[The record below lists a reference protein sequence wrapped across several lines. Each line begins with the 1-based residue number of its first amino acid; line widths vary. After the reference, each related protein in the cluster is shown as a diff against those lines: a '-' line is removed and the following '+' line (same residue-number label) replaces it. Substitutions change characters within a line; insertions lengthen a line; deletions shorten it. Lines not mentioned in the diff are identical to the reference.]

1 MMDYPKSKDYFEP
14 YRHKL
19 KGLCLIINNLY
30 LNEMYNVSHITE
42 EIFKDEQ
49 HPIISEIKTDF
60 SSFYVPSSP
69 EENYRS
75 KYEDF
80 KIKKQIEI
88 EIHEITLKI
97 AFNLTKLIYCSKWL
111 IRETCF
117 VNDLLDFLIYMSR
130 GEIVG
135 GETKDVVEY
144 LTIIKKKKTTDSV
157 KVVLLN
163 ILELSLNILINFVNL
178 EDETISELFINKVTI

>member
-1 MMDYPKSKDYFEP
+1 MIDYAKSKIYFEP

-19 KGLCLIINNLY
+19 KGLSLIINTLY
-30 LNEMYNVSHITE
+30 LNEMYNVSHIVE

-60 SSFYVPSSP
+60 SSYYEPSIP

-80 KIKKQIEI
+80 KIKKQSEI
-88 EIHEITLKI
+88 EIHEICLKI

-117 VNDLLDFLIYMSR
+117 VNDLLDFLVYMSR
-130 GEIVG
+130 GEIVN
-135 GETKDVVEY
+135 GETKDIVEF
-144 LTIIKKKKTTDSV
+144 LSIVKKKKEQTQ
-157 KVVLLN
+157 LR
-163 ILELSLNILINFVNL
+163 
-178 EDETISELFINKVTI
+178 LFC